1 MDPDKELHCDGT
13 VQPHLV
19 AHLLDLGGRS
29 GVTDHDGRWVAWGQ
43 SQKKKNDE
51 RDDDHDRDR
60 RKDPVE
66 NISRHLLRIPLLG
79 NVPENLDGS
88 VKNAANRRGVADGLC
103 TRAEG
108 TDDSLVDSEFL
119 EPRG

>member
-1 MDPDKELHCDGT
+1 MDPDEELNRDGT

-29 GVTDHDGRWVAWGQ
+29 GVTGHDGRRVAWGQ

-66 NISRHLLRIPLLG
+66 NISRHLLRMPLLG
-79 NVPENLDGS
+79 NVPETLDRS
-88 VKNAANRRGVADGLC
+88 VKYAADCRRVADRLGD
-103 TRAEG
+103 RAEG
-108 TDDSLVDSEFL
+108 TYDSLVDNDPL
-119 EPRG
+119 GPR